1 MSKQLTIL
9 LTEGNA
15 TLREVVARSFIRQGY
30 HVRTASDDT
39 AALAILA
46 TDDVHLLLL
55 DLTSPETNGLA
66 VLQHVQKERRGRFP
80 YVIVL
85 SGVLTEK
92 DQRKIQ
98 ELGADEY
105 LLKPFLL
112 SQLFERVQEL
122 EHRLRHG
129 EEPEPSS

>member
-15 TLREVVARSFIRQGY
+15 TLREVVARSLIRQGY
-30 HVRTASDDT
+30 HVRTASDDK

-66 VLQHVQKERRGRFP
+66 VLQYVQKEHRGRFP
-80 YVIVL
+80 YVVVL
-85 SGVLTEK
+85 SGVLTEE

-122 EHRLRHG
+122 EHRLRRG